1 MCLIKEYV
9 LKLFFS
15 SRGRHTRCALVTGVQ
30 TCALP
35 ILLRMSELTR
45 ILGIARSTVYKMM
58 KERGFPRPVK
68 LTGRVVAWRE
78 VDVVAYLDR
87 HAPSPSLY
95 PTAHPD
101 RKSVV

>member
-1 MCLIKEYV
+1 M
-9 LKLFFS
+9 S
-15 SRGRHTRCALVTGVQ
+15 NVT
-30 TCALP
+30 
-35 ILLRMSELTR
+35 LLRMSELTR
-45 ILGIARSTVYKMM
+45 RLGIARSTVYKMM

-95 PTAHPD
+95 PTAHPASHSAA
-101 RKSVV
+101 RCKRRSEERRVGKEGGSTCRSRWSPSH